1 MNKKVMTHNKNSNS
15 ILKKAL
21 IIMPMLV
28 ILFFLTAAKA
38 HGAELTVEGFLAGES
53 SDTVKIIVL
62 MTLIAIVPT
71 LLLMMTCFGRI
82 IIVLSFLRNALGT
95 QQTPPN
101 QILVGLA
108 LAITFF
114 VMSPVLTEINTVAL
128 QPYNAGT
135 IDSQQF
141 LDQAIDPLKEW
152 MLKQTTAMDV
162 DLFKSLSVQAG
173 QQGIENLAP
182 QELPLTIV
190 IPAFIIS
197 ELKRAFLIGFLIFI
211 PFLLIDMIVSSVLM
225 SMGMMMLPPV
235 MISLPFK
242 IMLFVVVDGW
252 GLLVKTLIMTYN

>member
-1 MNKKVMTHNKNSNS
+1 MNEIIKTLNNRKVVIKKTLV
-15 ILKKAL
+15 
-21 IIMPMLV
+21 IMPVLA
-28 ILFFLTAAKA
+28 ILFFLTAVKA
-38 HGAELTVEGFLAGES
+38 HGAELSVEGLLAGES

-82 IIVLSFLRNALGT
+82 IIVLSFLRSALGL

-114 VMSPVLTEINTVAL
+114 VMSPVLTEINEVAL
-128 QPYNAGT
+128 QPYNAGI

-141 LDQAIDPLKEW
+141 LDSAAEPIKEW
-152 MLKQTTAMDV
+152 MLMQTTTTDV
-162 DLFKSLSVQAG
+162 DLFKSLSIQAG
-173 QQGIENLAP
+173 QTGIENMPP
-182 QELPLTIV
+182 QDLPLTIV

-197 ELKRAFLIGFLIFI
+197 ELKRAFLIGFLLFI
-211 PFLLIDMIVSSVLM
+211 PFLIIDMIVSSVLM

>member
-1 MNKKVMTHNKNSNS
+1 MKKIIRTIKKGKVTAQ
-15 ILKKAL
+15 KAL
-21 IIMPMLV
+21 VIMPV
-28 ILFFLTAAKA
+28 IAILFFLTATKA
-38 HGAELTVEGFLAGES
+38 HGAELSIEGLLAGES

-62 MTLIAIVPT
+62 MTLITIVPT

-82 IIVLSFLRNALGT
+82 IIVLSLLRTALGT
-95 QQTPPN
+95 QQSPPN

-114 VMSPVLTEINTVAL
+114 VMSPVLTQINDVAL

-135 IDSQQF
+135 INTQQF
-141 LDQAIDPLKEW
+141 LDRATVPIEQW
-152 MLKQTTAMDV
+152 MLKQTTVTDV
-162 DLFKSLSVQAG
+162 DLFKTLAVQAG
-173 QQGIENLAP
+173 QTDIENLAP
-182 QELPLTIV
+182 EQLPLTVV

-211 PFLLIDMIVSSVLM
+211 PFLIIDMIVASVLM

>member
-1 MNKKVMTHNKNSNS
+1 MSEILETTKKTKV

-21 IIMPMLV
+21 TIIPIIT
-28 ILFFLTAAKA
+28 ILFFLTATKA
-38 HGAELTVEGFLAGES
+38 HGAELSVESLLAGES

-62 MTLIAIVPT
+62 MTLITIIPT

-82 IIVLSFLRNALGT
+82 IIVLSFLRSALGL

-114 VMSPVLTEINTVAL
+114 VMSPVLTEINEVAL

-135 IDSQQF
+135 INTQQF
-141 LDQAIDPLKEW
+141 LDLATDPIKEW
-152 MLKQTTAMDV
+152 MLMQTTTQDV
-162 DLFKSLSVQAG
+162 DLFKSLSVQSG
-173 QQGIENLAP
+173 QTGIENLAP

-197 ELKRAFLIGFLIFI
+197 ELKRAFLIGFLLFI
-211 PFLLIDMIVSSVLM
+211 PFLIIDMIVSSVLM

>member
-1 MNKKVMTHNKNSNS
+1 MNDIIETSKKRSVL
-15 ILKKAL
+15 LKK
-21 IIMPMLV
+21 ILV
-28 ILFFLTAAKA
+28 NLTVIAILFFLTAVKA
-38 HGAELTVEGFLAGES
+38 HAAELSVEGLLAGES

-82 IIVLSFLRNALGT
+82 IIVLSFLRSALGL

-114 VMSPVLTEINTVAL
+114 VMAPVLTEINEVAL

-135 IDSQQF
+135 INTQQF
-141 LDQAIDPLKEW
+141 LDSAVEPIKEW
-152 MLKQTTAMDV
+152 MLMQTTTTDV
-162 DLFKSLSVQAG
+162 DLFKSLAIQAG
-173 QQGIENLAP
+173 QTGIENMPPA
-182 QELPLTIV
+182 ELPMTVV

-197 ELKRAFLIGFLIFI
+197 ELKRAFLIGFLLFI
-211 PFLLIDMIVSSVLM
+211 PFLIIDMIVSSVLM

-242 IMLFVVVDGW
+242 LMLFVVVDGW

>member
-1 MNKKVMTHNKNSNS
+1 MSEIIETTKKRKITLKKV
-15 ILKKAL
+15 LV
-21 IIMPMLV
+21 IMPMLAV
-28 ILFFLTAAKA
+28 LFFLTATKA
-38 HGAELTVEGFLAGES
+38 HGAELSVEGLLAGQS

-62 MTLIAIVPT
+62 MTLITIVPT

-82 IIVLSFLRNALGT
+82 IIVLSFLRQSLGL

-114 VMSPVLTEINTVAL
+114 VMSPVLTEINEVAL

-135 IDSQQF
+135 INTQQF
-141 LDQAIDPLKEW
+141 LDLATVPIKEW
-152 MLKQTTAMDV
+152 MLMQTTTQDV
-162 DLFKSLSVQAG
+162 DLFKTLSVQSG
-173 QQGIENLAP
+173 QTGIENLAP
-182 QELPLTIV
+182 QDLPLTIV

-197 ELKRAFLIGFLIFI
+197 ELKRAFLIGFLLFI
-211 PFLLIDMIVSSVLM
+211 PFLIIDMIVSSVLM

-252 GLLVKTLIMTYN
+252 GILVKTLIMTYN

>member
-1 MNKKVMTHNKNSNS
+1 MNIRKKATYKGKA
-15 ILKKAL
+15 LFKKAL
-21 IIMPMLV
+21 VIMPV
-28 ILFFLTAAKA
+28 IILLFFITMTKVYCADFSIESL
-38 HGAELTVEGFLAGES
+38 LAGES

-82 IIVLSFLRNALGT
+82 VIVLSFLRNALGL

-101 QILVGLA
+101 QVLVGLA

-114 VMSPVLTEINTVAL
+114 VMSPVLAQINEVAL

-135 IDSQQF
+135 INTTQF
-141 LDQAIDPLKEW
+141 IQLASSPIEKW
-152 MLKQTTAMDV
+152 MLKQTTSQDV
-162 DLFKSLSVQAG
+162 ELFKNLSVQAG
-173 QQGIENLAP
+173 QTGVENLTG
-182 QELPLTIV
+182 QDLPLTIV
-190 IPAFIIS
+190 VPAFVIS
-197 ELKRAFLIGFLIFI
+197 ELKRAFIIGFLIYI
-211 PFLLIDMIVSSVLM
+211 PFLLIDMIVASVLM
-225 SMGMMMLPPV
+225 SMGMIMLPPV

>member
-1 MNKKVMTHNKNSNS
+1 MNEIITTSKNRKV
-15 ILKKAL
+15 IFRKAL
-21 IIMPMLV
+21 VIMPIFA
-28 ILFFLTAAKA
+28 ILFFLTATKA
-38 HGAELTVEGFLAGES
+38 HGAELSVEGLLAGES

-62 MTLIAIVPT
+62 MTLITIVPT

-82 IIVLSFLRNALGT
+82 IIVLSFLRSALGL

-141 LDQAIDPLKEW
+141 LDLAVDPIKEW
-152 MLKQTTAMDV
+152 MLMQTTTTDV

-173 QQGIENLAP
+173 QTGIENMAP
-182 QELPLTIV
+182 QDLPLTIV

-197 ELKRAFLIGFLIFI
+197 ELKRAFLIGFLLFI
-211 PFLLIDMIVSSVLM
+211 PFLIIDMIVSSVLM

-235 MISLPFK
+235 MISMPFK
-242 IMLFVVVDGW
+242 LMLFVVVDGW

>member
-1 MNKKVMTHNKNSNS
+1 MNIIKKPLKKGKVT
-15 ILKKAL
+15 LKKAL
-21 IIMPMLV
+21 IIIPV
-28 ILFFLTAAKA
+28 IAILFVITTSKA
-38 HGAELTVEGFLAGES
+38 HGADFSVEGLLAGES

-82 IIVLSFLRNALGT
+82 IIVLSFLRNALGL

-114 VMSPVLTEINTVAL
+114 VMSPVLTEINQVAL
-128 QPYNAGT
+128 QPYSAGT
-135 IDSQQF
+135 INTQQF
-141 LDQAIDPLKEW
+141 LDQATVPIKEW
-152 MLKQTTAMDV
+152 MLKQTTAADV
-162 DLFKSLSVQAG
+162 ELFKELSIQSG
-173 QQGIENLAP
+173 QTGIENLTP
-182 QELPLTIV
+182 QDLPLTIV

-197 ELKRAFLIGFLIFI
+197 ELKRAFLIGFLLFI
-211 PFLLIDMIVSSVLM
+211 PFIMIDMIVSSVLM
-225 SMGMMMLPPV
+225 SMGMIMLPPV

-252 GLLVKTLIMTYN
+252 GLLVKTLVMTYN

>member
-1 MNKKVMTHNKNSNS
+1 MNKINTTIKKGKVTAQK
-15 ILKKAL
+15 ILV
-21 IIMPMLV
+21 IMPV
-28 ILFFLTAAKA
+28 IAILFFLTATKA
-38 HGAELTVEGFLAGES
+38 HGAELSIEGLLAGES

-62 MTLIAIVPT
+62 MTLITIVPT

-108 LAITFF
+108 VAITFF
-114 VMSPVLTEINTVAL
+114 VMSPVLTEINNVAL
-128 QPYNAGT
+128 QPYTAGT
-135 IDSQQF
+135 IDTQQF
-141 LDQAIDPLKEW
+141 LDRATAPIEQW
-152 MLKQTTAMDV
+152 MLKQTTNTDV
-162 DLFKSLSVQAG
+162 DLFKSLSIQAG
-173 QQGIENLAP
+173 QTDVENLAP
-182 QELPLTIV
+182 EQLPLTIV

-211 PFLLIDMIVSSVLM
+211 PFLIIDMIVASVLM

>member
-1 MNKKVMTHNKNSNS
+1 MNDIIETSKNRSVR
-15 ILKKAL
+15 LKKIL
-21 IIMPMLV
+21 ISLTVIA
-28 ILFFLTAAKA
+28 ILFSLTAVKA
-38 HGAELTVEGFLAGES
+38 HGAELSVEGLLAGES

-82 IIVLSFLRNALGT
+82 IIVLSFLRNALGL

-114 VMSPVLTEINTVAL
+114 VMSPVLTEINEVAL

-135 IDSQQF
+135 INTQQF
-141 LDQAIDPLKEW
+141 LDLAVVPIKEW
-152 MLKQTTAMDV
+152 MLMQTTTTDV
-162 DLFKSLSVQAG
+162 DLFKSLAIQAG
-173 QQGIENLAP
+173 QTGIENVPPAD
-182 QELPLTIV
+182 LPMTVV

-197 ELKRAFLIGFLIFI
+197 ELKRAFLIGFLLFI
-211 PFLLIDMIVSSVLM
+211 PFLIIDMIVSSVLM

-235 MISLPFK
+235 MISMPFK
-242 IMLFVVVDGW
+242 LMLFVVVDGW

>member
-1 MNKKVMTHNKNSNS
+1 MRKIIKTTKKRRAT
-15 ILKKAL
+15 LKKAFV
-21 IIMPMLV
+21 IMPV
-28 ILFFLTAAKA
+28 IAVLFFLTATKA
-38 HGAELTVEGFLAGES
+38 HGAELSVEGLLNGQS

-62 MTLIAIVPT
+62 MTLITIVPT

-82 IIVLSFLRNALGT
+82 IIVLSFLRSALGL

-114 VMSPVLTEINTVAL
+114 VMAPVLSEINKVAL

-135 IDSQQF
+135 INTQQF
-141 LDQAIDPLKEW
+141 LDLATAPIEEW
-152 MLKQTTAMDV
+152 MLKQTTTQDV

-173 QQGIENLAP
+173 QTGVENLAP
-182 QELPLTIV
+182 QDLPLTIV

-197 ELKRAFLIGFLIFI
+197 ELKRAFLIGFLLFI
-211 PFLLIDMIVSSVLM
+211 PFLIIDMIVSSVLM

>member
-1 MNKKVMTHNKNSNS
+1 MNEIIKTFNNRKV
-15 ILKKAL
+15 IIKKAL
-21 IIMPMLV
+21 VIMPVLA

-38 HGAELTVEGFLAGES
+38 HGAELSLEGFLAGQS

-82 IIVLSFLRNALGT
+82 IIILSFLRSALGT

-114 VMSPVLTEINTVAL
+114 VMSPVLTEINEVAL
-128 QPYNAGT
+128 QPYNAGA
-135 IDSQQF
+135 IDTQQF
-141 LDQAIDPLKEW
+141 LDAAVDPIKEW
-152 MLKQTTAMDV
+152 MLMQTTTTDV
-162 DLFKSLSVQAG
+162 DLFKSLSIQAG
-173 QQGIENLAP
+173 QTGIENMIP
-182 QELPLTIV
+182 QDLPLTIV

-197 ELKRAFLIGFLIFI
+197 ELKRAFLIGFLLFI

>member
-1 MNKKVMTHNKNSNS
+1 
-15 ILKKAL
+15 
-21 IIMPMLV
+21 
-28 ILFFLTAAKA
+28 
-38 HGAELTVEGFLAGES
+38 
-53 SDTVKIIVL
+53 
-62 MTLIAIVPT
+62 
-71 LLLMMTCFGRI
+71 
-82 IIVLSFLRNALGT
+82 
-95 QQTPPN
+95 
-101 QILVGLA
+101 
-108 LAITFF
+108 
-114 VMSPVLTEINTVAL
+114 
-128 QPYNAGT
+128 
-135 IDSQQF
+135 
-141 LDQAIDPLKEW
+141 
-152 MLKQTTAMDV
+152 MDV

>member
-1 MNKKVMTHNKNSNS
+1 MNEIIKTSKNRKV
-15 ILKKAL
+15 IFKKAL
-21 IIMPMLV
+21 VIMPIFV
-28 ILFFLTAAKA
+28 ILFFLTATKA
-38 HGAELTVEGFLAGES
+38 HGAELSVEGLLAGES

-82 IIVLSFLRNALGT
+82 IIVLSFLRSALGL

-141 LDQAIDPLKEW
+141 LDLAVDPIKEW
-152 MLKQTTAMDV
+152 MLMQTTTTDV

-173 QQGIENLAP
+173 QTGIENMPP
-182 QELPLTIV
+182 QDLPLTIV

-197 ELKRAFLIGFLIFI
+197 ELKRAFLIGFLLFI
-211 PFLLIDMIVSSVLM
+211 PFLIIDMIVSSVLM

-235 MISLPFK
+235 MISMPFK
-242 IMLFVVVDGW
+242 LMLFVVVDGW

>member
-1 MNKKVMTHNKNSNS
+1 MNELRTTFNNKKVM
-15 ILKKAL
+15 LKKAL
-21 IIMPMLV
+21 VIMPILA
-28 ILFFLTAAKA
+28 ILFILTAAKA
-38 HGAELTVEGFLAGES
+38 HGAELSVEGFLAGES
-53 SDTVKIIVL
+53 SDTVKVIVL

-82 IIVLSFLRNALGT
+82 IIILSFLRSALGL

-114 VMSPVLTEINTVAL
+114 VMSPVLTEINEVAL
-128 QPYNAGT
+128 QPYNNGT
-135 IDSQQF
+135 INSQQF
-141 LDQAIDPLKEW
+141 LDSAVEPIKEW
-152 MLKQTTAMDV
+152 MLKQTTATDV
-162 DLFKSLSVQAG
+162 NLFKSLSVDAG
-173 QQGIENLAP
+173 QTGIENLAP
-182 QELPLTIV
+182 QDLPLTIV

-197 ELKRAFLIGFLIFI
+197 ELKRAFLIGFLLFI

>member
-1 MNKKVMTHNKNSNS
+1 MKKMIKTIKKGKMAAQKVLVVMPV
-15 ILKKAL
+15 IA
-21 IIMPMLV
+21 
-28 ILFFLTAAKA
+28 ILFFLTATKA
-38 HGAELTVEGFLAGES
+38 HGAELSVEGLLAGES

-62 MTLIAIVPT
+62 MTLITIVPT

-114 VMSPVLTEINTVAL
+114 VMSPVLTEINNVAL

-135 IDSQQF
+135 INTQQF
-141 LDQAIDPLKEW
+141 LDRATAPIEKW
-152 MLKQTTAMDV
+152 MLKQTTNTDV
-162 DLFKSLSVQAG
+162 DLFKNLSIQAG
-173 QQGIENLAP
+173 QTDVENLAP
-182 QELPLTIV
+182 EQLPLTIV

-211 PFLLIDMIVSSVLM
+211 PFLIIDMIVSSVLM

>member
-1 MNKKVMTHNKNSNS
+1 MNEIIETSKNRKV
-15 ILKKAL
+15 IFRKAL
-21 IIMPMLV
+21 VIMPIFA
-28 ILFFLTAAKA
+28 ILFFLTATKA
-38 HGAELTVEGFLAGES
+38 HGAELSVEGLLAGES

-62 MTLIAIVPT
+62 MTLITIVPT

-82 IIVLSFLRNALGT
+82 IIVLSFLRSALGL

-141 LDQAIDPLKEW
+141 LDSATEPIKEW
-152 MLKQTTAMDV
+152 MLMQTTTTDV

-173 QQGIENLAP
+173 QTGIETMSP
-182 QELPLTIV
+182 QDLPLTIV

-197 ELKRAFLIGFLIFI
+197 ELKRAFLIGFLLFI
-211 PFLLIDMIVSSVLM
+211 PFLIIDMIVSSVLM

-242 IMLFVVVDGW
+242 LMLFVVVDGW

>member
-1 MNKKVMTHNKNSNS
+1 MAAQKV
-15 ILKKAL
+15 LVV
-21 IIMPMLV
+21 MPV
-28 ILFFLTAAKA
+28 IAILFFLTATKA
-38 HGAELTVEGFLAGES
+38 HGAELSVEGLLAGES

-62 MTLIAIVPT
+62 MTLITIVPT

-114 VMSPVLTEINTVAL
+114 VMSPVLTEINNVAL

-135 IDSQQF
+135 INTQQF
-141 LDQAIDPLKEW
+141 LDRATAPIEKW
-152 MLKQTTAMDV
+152 MLKQTTNTDV
-162 DLFKSLSVQAG
+162 DLFKNLSIQAG
-173 QQGIENLAP
+173 QTDVENLAP
-182 QELPLTIV
+182 EQLPLTIV

-211 PFLLIDMIVSSVLM
+211 PFLIIDMIVSSVLM

>member
-1 MNKKVMTHNKNSNS
+1 MNDIIETSKIRSAR
-15 ILKKAL
+15 LKKIL
-21 IIMPMLV
+21 ISLTVIV
-28 ILFFLTAAKA
+28 ILFSLTAVKA
-38 HGAELTVEGFLAGES
+38 HGAELSVEGLLAGES

-62 MTLIAIVPT
+62 MTLLAIVPT

-82 IIVLSFLRNALGT
+82 IIVLSFLRSALGL

-114 VMSPVLTEINTVAL
+114 VMSPVLTEINEVAL

-135 IDSQQF
+135 INTQQF
-141 LDQAIDPLKEW
+141 LDSAVVPIKEW
-152 MLKQTTAMDV
+152 MLMQTTTTDV
-162 DLFKSLSVQAG
+162 DLFKNLAIQAG
-173 QQGIENLAP
+173 QTGIENVQPA
-182 QELPLTIV
+182 ELPMTVV

-197 ELKRAFLIGFLIFI
+197 ELKRAFLIGFLLFI
-211 PFLLIDMIVSSVLM
+211 PFLIIDMIVSSVLM

-242 IMLFVVVDGW
+242 LMLFVVVDGW

>member
-1 MNKKVMTHNKNSNS
+1 MDIIKKPVKKGKVT
-15 ILKKAL
+15 LKKAL
-21 IIMPMLV
+21 MILPVLG
-28 ILFFLTAAKA
+28 ILFAITTSKA
-38 HGAELTVEGFLAGES
+38 YGADLSVEGLLAGES

-82 IIVLSFLRNALGT
+82 IIVLSFLRSALGL

-114 VMSPVLTEINTVAL
+114 VMSPVLSEINQVAL
-128 QPYNAGT
+128 QPYSAGT
-135 IDSQQF
+135 VNTQQF
-141 LDQAIDPLKEW
+141 LDLASAPIKEW
-152 MLKQTTAMDV
+152 MLKQTTAADV
-162 DLFKSLSVQAG
+162 ELFTTLSVQGG
-173 QQGIENLAP
+173 QTSVENLAP
-182 QELPLTIV
+182 EELPMTIV
-190 IPAFIIS
+190 IPSFIIS

-211 PFLLIDMIVSSVLM
+211 PFIMIDMIVSSVLM
-225 SMGMMMLPPV
+225 SMGMIMLPPV

>member
-1 MNKKVMTHNKNSNS
+1 MNDLIETSKNRSVR
-15 ILKKAL
+15 LKKIL
-21 IIMPMLV
+21 ISLTV
-28 ILFFLTAAKA
+28 LAILFSLTAVKA
-38 HGAELTVEGFLAGES
+38 YGAELSVEGLLAGES

-82 IIVLSFLRNALGT
+82 IIVLSFLRNALGL

-114 VMSPVLTEINTVAL
+114 VMSPVLTEINEVAL

-135 IDSQQF
+135 INTQQF
-141 LDQAIDPLKEW
+141 LDLAVVPIKEW
-152 MLKQTTAMDV
+152 MLMQTTTTDV
-162 DLFKSLSVQAG
+162 DLFKSLAIQAG
-173 QQGIENLAP
+173 QTGIENVSPAD
-182 QELPLTIV
+182 LPMTVV

-197 ELKRAFLIGFLIFI
+197 ELKRAFLIGFLLFI
-211 PFLLIDMIVSSVLM
+211 PFLIIDMIVSSVLM

-235 MISLPFK
+235 MISMPFK
-242 IMLFVVVDGW
+242 LMLFVVVDGW